1 MKFTLSWLRTHLET
15 DADVNAIADALT
27 SIGLEVEEITDHA
40 ARLAPFTV
48 AYVVEAKP
56 HPNADKLRVCIVDTG
71 QEKVNV
77 VCGAPNARTGMK
89 GVFAPAGTVIPGTG
103 LHLKKSVI
111 RGAESNGML
120 CSEREMGL
128 SDEHAGIIELP
139 ADAPVGK
146 PFASVMGLDDPILT
160 LAITPDRADC
170 LGVGGIARHLAA
182 KGIGRLRT
190 PVPAPV
196 PGRFESPLGVRL
208 DFPPGK
214 EDACPLFI
222 GRYVRGVNNG
232 PSPKWL
238 QDRLRAVGLRP
249 ISALVDI
256 TNFVTFDLNRPVH
269 VFDAD
274 RIKGGHLWLRL
285 GCGGKE
291 FLALNG
297 KSYALD
303 GEMTAIGDETGVLS
317 LAGVMGGASSGCTE
331 ATSNVFVEIALFDP
345 KRTAATGRKLAI
357 ESDARYRFERG
368 VDPAFAHPGM
378 EAVTRLILDL
388 CGGEPSEPVVA
399 GAEPAWRRSIAFRH
413 SRLASLGGLDVPEA
427 ETRAIL
433 GALGFEV
440 EGGGEHYRIVPPSW
454 RSDIAG
460 EADIVE
466 EVLRIKGYDAI
477 PAVSLRRATAEP
489 QPALD
494 AGQRRVRLARRAL
507 AARGLHEAV
516 TWSFMSGERAALFG
530 GVPDSLRLANPIS
543 ADLDVMRPSILP
555 NLLGAAA
562 RNAAR
567 GMASVGLFE
576 IGPQYRDDTPAGQRI
591 VAAGI
596 RTGEAL
602 PRHWQGRART
612 VDAFDAKADVLG
624 AVAAIGGPA
633 ASLQTTADAPAW
645 YHPGRSGCLRLGAG
659 IVAQFGELHPAV
671 LAKLDLEA
679 PVAAFEL
686 FLDAL
691 PLPKEKAGKARPSLK
706 ASEFQAVERD
716 FAFILDAEVAA
727 EAVLKAARVADRALI
742 ADVRLFDAYAG
753 EGLEP
758 GTKSLAITVRLEPQ
772 DRTLTDAEIEAVAK
786 KVVQA
791 VEKATGGRLRG

>member
-1 MKFTLSWLRTHLET
+1 VKVTLSWLRTHLET
-15 DADVNAIADALT
+15 EAEVSTIADALT

-48 AYVVEAKP
+48 AYVVEAKR
-56 HPNADKLRVCIVDTG
+56 HPNADKLSVCIVDTG
-71 QEKVNV
+71 NERVNV

-89 GVFAPAGTVIPGTG
+89 GVFAPAGTMIPGTG
-103 LHLKKSVI
+103 LLLKKSVI

-128 SDEHAGIIELP
+128 SDEHEGIIELP

-146 PFASVMGLDDPILT
+146 PFAAVMGLDDPILT
-160 LAITPDRADC
+160 LSITPDRADC
-170 LGVGGIARHLAA
+170 LGIAGIARDLAA
-182 KGIGRLRT
+182 KGIGRLKT
-190 PVPAPV
+190 PMPEPV
-196 PGRFESPLGVRL
+196 PGTFKSPIGVRL
-208 DFPPGK
+208 DFPKGK

-222 GRYVRGVNNG
+222 GRYLRGVTNRA
-232 PSPKWL
+232 SPRWL
-238 QDRLRAVGLRP
+238 QDRLRSVGLRP
-249 ISALVDI
+249 ISALVDV
-256 TNFVTFDLNRPVH
+256 TNFLTLDLNRPVH

-274 RIKGGHLWLRL
+274 KIKGDLWLRL
-285 GCGGKE
+285 GCGGQE
-291 FLALNG
+291 ILALNG
-297 KSYALD
+297 KTYVFD
-303 GEMTAIGDETGVLS
+303 DEMTAIGDETGVLS
-317 LAGVMGGASSGCTE
+317 LAGVMGGEGSGCTE
-331 ATSNVFVEIALFDP
+331 ATRNVFVEIALFDP
-345 KRTAATGRKLAI
+345 KRTATTGRKLAI

-378 EAVTRLILDL
+378 EAATRLILDL

-399 GAEPAWRRSIAFRH
+399 GAEPAWRRSIAYRH
-413 SRLASLGGLDVPEA
+413 SRLASLGGLEVPELEA
-427 ETRAIL
+427 RAIL
-433 GALGFEV
+433 IALGFEV
-440 EGGGEHYRIVPPSW
+440 EGGGEHHRVVPPPW
-454 RSDIAG
+454 RGDVAG
-460 EADIVE
+460 EPDLVE

-489 QPALD
+489 RPALD

-507 AARGLHEAV
+507 AARGMHEAV
-516 TWSFMSGERAALFG
+516 TWSFMSCERAALFG
-530 GVPDSLRLANPIS
+530 GAAEVLRLANPIS

-567 GMASVGLFE
+567 SMRSAALFE
-576 IGPQYRDDTPAGQRI
+576 VGPQYRDDTPAGQRT

-602 PRHWQGRART
+602 PRHWQGAARA
-612 VDAFDAKADVLG
+612 VDAFDAKADALG

-659 IVAQFGELHPAV
+659 LIAQFGELHPGV
-671 LAKLDLEA
+671 LARLDLEP
-679 PVAAFEL
+679 PVAGFEL

-691 PLPKEKAGKARPSLK
+691 PLPKEKAGRARPPLK

-716 FAFILDAEVAA
+716 FAFIVKESVTA
-727 EAVLKAARVADRALI
+727 EAVLKAARLADRALI

-753 EGLEP
+753 TGLEA

-772 DRTLTDAEIEAVAK
+772 DRTLTDAEIEAAAR
-786 KVVQA
+786 KVIQA
-791 VEKATGGRLRG
+791 VEKASGGRLRA